1 MRLAVISTLF
11 LLSASM
17 SALASTSNEET
28 VAAAK
33 VTLGQALYKSALL
46 TGAMPEEGKADPA
59 KMGQKMGAEMS
70 ERINNVVIGGLN
82 QGANCDDITTNIQ
95 KSFEIMQRDA
105 VNQFSSSSAIK
116 KALDNV
122 PLSAAQYAAAECQN
136 LTSQ

>member
-1 MRLAVISTLF
+1 MRLAITTLF
-11 LLSASM
+11 MLAASTP
-17 SALASTSNEET
+17 ALASTSNEEA

-46 TGAMPEEGKADPA
+46 TGSMPDDGKTDPA
-59 KMGQKMGAEMS
+59 KVGQQLGADMS
-70 ERINNVVIGGLN
+70 QRLNNVVIGGLN
-82 QGANCDDITTNIQ
+82 QGASCDDITSNVQ

-105 VNQFSSSSAIK
+105 VSQFSSSSAIK

-122 PLSAAQYAAAECQN
+122 PLSAAQYTAAECQN

>member
-11 LLSASM
+11 LLAAST
-17 SALASTSNEET
+17 SALASTSNEEA

-33 VTLGQALYKSALL
+33 VTLGEALYKSALL
-46 TGAMPEEGKADPA
+46 TGAMPEEGKADPV
-59 KMGQKMGAEMS
+59 KMGVKMGTDMS
-70 ERINNVVIGGLN
+70 QRLNNVVIGGLN
-82 QGANCDDITTNIQ
+82 QGANCDDITANIQ

-122 PLSAAQYAAAECQN
+122 PLSAAQYAAAECEN